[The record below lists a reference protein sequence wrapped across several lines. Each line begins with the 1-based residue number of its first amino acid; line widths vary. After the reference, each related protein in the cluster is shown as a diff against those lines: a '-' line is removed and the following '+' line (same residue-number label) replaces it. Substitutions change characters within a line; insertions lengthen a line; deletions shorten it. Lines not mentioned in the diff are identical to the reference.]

1 MVDGCNIH
9 EPNSRYSVESWQA
22 SIAHVPQSIYFD
34 TSILENIAFG
44 VPLNEI
50 DHERAEVAARQAQL
64 TGFID
69 EQLNGYQTLVGERGV
84 RLSGGQRQ
92 RIGIARALYKRASI
106 LVFDE
111 ATSAL
116 DVTTENSVIESIH
129 DLNKEVTII
138 MIAHRL
144 STIEA
149 CDRVIRL
156 ESGRIVEDC
165 QRH

>member
-1 MVDGCNIH
+1 MAGKYC
-9 EPNSRYSVESWQA
+9 PC
-22 SIAHVPQSIYFD
+22 PQSIYLAD